1 MARSE
6 IGEWMPFEID
16 RFFGS
21 PRVGQMRD
29 FQKWWYVSLLLR
41 AWQAQPPCHL
51 PDDENELMIM
61 AGATDETSWKKH
73 SALVLGAFRATGNG
87 YRVNARQLE
96 IYEEKIGIRE
106 VNRLNGLKGGRPK
119 KTESKPN
126 GNQTVSGSSNS
137 SSDSVL
143 AVALKEERFVLP
155 IWVPEVAWLAYL
167 QMRHKKRA
175 DPTENAK
182 RLICKKLEKWMNQGQ
197 SVEEIL
203 YQSVTSNWTDVYELK
218 ESYGTGQ
225 NNSRGRQSAGQ
236 ARTERTRSVLTEVLR
251 ERHGDSALAGPDLP
265 SDQDRDHLG

>member
-106 VNRLNGLKGGRPK
+106 VNRINGIKGGRPK

-126 GNQTVSGSSNS
+126 GNRTVSGPSNS
-137 SSDSVL
+137 SFGV
-143 AVALKEERFVLP
+143 AVVPKQEGFRLP
-155 IWVPEVAWLAYL
+155 IFVPEKAWLAYL
-167 QMRHKKRA
+167 QMRKKKGK
-175 DPTENAK
+175 DPTDRAK
-182 RLICKKLEKWMNQGQ
+182 ELVCDKLKKLLDSGQ
-197 SVEEIL
+197 NLEAVL
-203 YQSVTSNWTDVYELK
+203 YQSVVNCWTDVYEVHEDMVK
-218 ESYGTGQ
+218 TKAATIPQ
-225 NNSRGRQSAGQ
+225 
-236 ARTERTRSVLTEVLR
+236 ERPTW
-251 ERHGDSALAGPDLP
+251 
-265 SDQDRDHLG
+265 